1 MENGS
6 AEGVRGGG
14 VAPIK
19 TALKCNYSAVKNG
32 LVSNLLAK
40 TKEIAGLGQLGIL
53 SLCGKSSGKAGS
65 ALCEVITGTSRGQ
78 RQSLLMI
85 TPLLGDSP
93 C

>member
-40 TKEIAGLGQLGIL
+40 TKEIAGLGPLGIL
-53 SLCGKSSGKAGS
+53 SLQCSVGKAVG
-65 ALCEVITGTSRGQ
+65 
-78 RQSLLMI
+78 RQAA
-85 TPLLGDSP
+85 PFVR
-93 C
+93 